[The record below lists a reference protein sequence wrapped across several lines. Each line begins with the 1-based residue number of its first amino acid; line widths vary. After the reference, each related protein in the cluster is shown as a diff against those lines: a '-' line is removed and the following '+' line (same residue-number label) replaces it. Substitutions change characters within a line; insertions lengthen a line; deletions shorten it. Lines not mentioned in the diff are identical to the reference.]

1 MGLQEWPGIIPFDQ
15 AVPGS
20 RVTPKKG
27 EPCDGAGS
35 PAWPFS
41 GHSAQWLSSPGT
53 AQNTRRG
60 FEHQREGAPIPA
72 RGTRRGPRSR
82 REPGENATLRTRNPK
97 TKRPRV
103 PSAPGSPPPA
113 ARAHAPL
120 GPALEGGG
128 RLPVPGGRRAD
139 TRSAAAQFP
148 VPCLTRAE
156 TALSSGQHP
165 ARQGMI
171 YSPPRPGKAGRARG
185 RGLRFKGLP
194 LGAASLPAPRAPRSQ
209 PQAPSRRQVLG
220 TGASSCLSGPGSF
233 YESLAG
239 RFLLAKSL
247 SRLIPIREE
256 RGWQTE
262 LGGKRALSRS
272 ASQSAGGLSGTGDR
286 SKARGSSLGPLD
298 PASHADPPH
307 PSASGLGPGRWP
319 GVRPTPGAASS
330 SSPRR

>member
-41 GHSAQWLSSPGT
+41 GHSAQWLSGPGT

-60 FEHQREGAPIPA
+60 SEHQREGAPIPA

-139 TRSAAAQFP
+139 TRSAAAQSISSSLP
-148 VPCLTRAE
+148 DPGGNGPHLRAAPC
-156 TALSSGQHP
+156 
-165 ARQGMI
+165 
-171 YSPPRPGKAGRARG
+171 PPRDDLLPSEVWKGGKGPRSRA
-185 RGLRFKGLP
+185 P
-194 LGAASLPAPRAPRSQ
+194 LLGVPFGGGFTSRAPRV
-209 PQAPSRRQVLG
+209 PLTAP
-220 TGASSCLSGPGSF
+220 GPCPVGKCWARGPAAG
-233 YESLAG
+233 LAG
-239 RFLLAKSL
+239 QGVF
-247 SRLIPIREE
+247 
-256 RGWQTE
+256 T
-262 LGGKRALSRS
+262 RALRD
-272 ASQSAGGLSGTGDR
+272 ASFWQN
-286 SKARGSSLGPLD
+286 
-298 PASHADPPH
+298 H
-307 PSASGLGPGRWP
+307 
-319 GVRPTPGAASS
+319 
-330 SSPRR
+330 